1 VKETS
6 TVKKAL
12 VVAIAASLVAALGA
26 SPATAKKKVKPTP
39 HVLYF
44 HGSVPSGEA
53 YYADSVAN
61 STGFQKMDPAEPADP
76 APKSMGVTNYVAG
89 PNTTCSGNALF
100 PTWEGAVTGKV
111 SGDLKVYLNAV
122 SHAASN
128 VKVDVF
134 ADGLGGCE
142 STLGSTGYTPPVAT
156 TTVTLTPGPAE
167 TEVVFEKVNFKS
179 TMNMVVMVTP
189 IDMAVAGESVLDPQ
203 SQARLLYDS
212 PDFASRIEF
221 LCAPASGKSCTP

>member
-1 VKETS
+1 M
-6 TVKKAL
+6 KKML
-12 VVAIAASLVAALGA
+12 VVAIVGSLVAALAVAPA
-26 SPATAKKKVKPTP
+26 SGKQAKKSKKAIP

-61 STGFQKMDPAEPADP
+61 STGFQTMDATEPADP
-76 APKSMGVTNYVAG
+76 APKSMGVTNYVVG
-89 PNTTCSGNALF
+89 PNTTCSGNSLF

-111 SGDLKVYLNAV
+111 SGDLKVYLNAIG
-122 SHAASN
+122 HAAST
-128 VKVDVF
+128 VQVDVF

-142 STLGSTGYTPPVAT
+142 STLGSTGYVPPVES
-156 TTVTLTPGPAE
+156 TTVTLAPGPAE
-167 TEVVFEKVNFKS
+167 NEVVFKKVKFKS
-179 TMNMVVMVTP
+179 LINIVVMVTP
-189 IDMAVAGESVLDPQ
+189 VASDPGLDPS

-221 LCAPASGKSCTP
+221 MCVPASGKSCTQ